1 MENLKLIKK
10 SLLEVERITPKFL
23 MFSILYSIFSSIFP
37 LLNIIIS
44 GNLINSIV
52 LGADKEFE
60 IVLILISLNFIV
72 FIFMKYMEKLKNEKR
87 NQFLINYICKI
98 DQKLLSVDF
107 PDIEGN
113 EVKNIRKYV
122 DENTNMIGHFPSI
135 YRLPQLVEMIFSHF
149 ATIIL
154 SIGIIITL
162 FSDFEL
168 EIYNITTFIS
178 SPYFIMILLIYLIFS
193 ICFSVANS
201 KKLQS
206 KMKEFVDEMMPINRN
221 FSFYGNLMF
230 LPSHGCEIRIY
241 DQSDWIA
248 REGFEYILDKGC
260 DITRKSTKE
269 SIKCNFK
276 NSILNTILNILI
288 YIFVIVKASLGIFSI
303 GNIIQYVG
311 IIAGFMHAVTEL
323 SARISDLFIHNHTLK
338 KYFELIEY
346 PSSMYKGSLPIEKR
360 IFCDGGDAD
369 YEIDFKNVSFKYP
382 NTENYILKNINIKF
396 KVGGKLAVVGLNGS
410 GKTTF
415 IKLLTRLYDPTEGEI
430 LLNGINIKK
439 YDYYEYMNVFSVV
452 FQDFKLFD
460 FTLAEN
466 VACSV
471 DYDEEKVIEA
481 LNKAGFGERLK
492 TLEHGIHTTRRIN
505 NYDNYGVNFSGGEM
519 QKIAL
524 ARAIY
529 KNSPFIVL
537 DEPTAALDPIA
548 EYEIYSKFDNLVGE
562 KTAVYISHRLSSC
575 RFCEDIAVFEAGEIV
590 ERGNHTTLIERNGLY
605 NKMWYAQAEYYDEEC
620 ETTKN
625 SKI

>member
-10 SLLEVERITPKFL
+10 SFLEVERITPKLL
-23 MFSILYSIFSSIFP
+23 MVSILFSIFSSIFP

-44 GNLINSIV
+44 GELINSIV
-52 LGADKEFE
+52 TGTGEEFN
-60 IVLILISLNFIV
+60 LILILVTLNFIV
-72 FIFMKYMEKLKNEKR
+72 FILMKYIEKLKNEKR
-87 NQFLINYICKI
+87 KQFLINYICTI
-98 DQKLLSVDF
+98 DQKLLLVDF

-113 EVKNIRKYV
+113 EVKNLRKYV
-122 DENTNMIGHFPSI
+122 EENTNMIGLFPCI
-135 YRLPQLVEMIFSHF
+135 YRLPQIIEVIFSHF
-149 ATIIL
+149 ATIVL

-178 SPYFIMILLIYLIFS
+178 SPYFMIILLIYLIFS
-193 ICFSVANS
+193 IIFSVNNS

-206 KMKEFVDEMMPINRN
+206 KMKEFVEEMMPINRN

-230 LPSHGCEIRIY
+230 SPSYGPEIRIY
-241 DQSDWIA
+241 DQSDWIV
-248 REGFEYILDKGC
+248 REGFEYIQDKGI
-260 DITRKSTKE
+260 DITRKSTKAT
-269 SIKCNFK
+269 IKSNFK
-276 NSILNTILNILI
+276 NSILTTILNILI
-288 YIFVIVKASLGIFSI
+288 YTFVIVKASLGIFSI

-323 SARISDLFIHNHTLK
+323 SARISDLLIHNHTLK
-338 KYFELIEY
+338 KYFELMEY
-346 PSSMYKGSLPIEKR
+346 PSSMYQGSLPIEKR
-360 IFCDGGDAD
+360 ILCDGGDAD
-369 YEIDFKNVSFKYP
+369 YEIEFKNVSFKYP
-382 NTENYILKNINIKF
+382 NTQNYILKNINIKF
-396 KVGGKLAVVGLNGS
+396 KVGGKLAIVGLNGS

-430 LLNGINIKK
+430 LLNNINIKK

-481 LNKAGFGERLK
+481 LNKAGFGDRLK
-492 TLEHGIHTTRRIN
+492 TLEYGINTTRRIN
-505 NYDNYGVNFSGGEM
+505 SYDDSGVNFSGGEM

-537 DEPTAALDPIA
+537 DEPTAALDPVA
-548 EYEIYSKFDNLVGE
+548 EYDIYSKFDNLVGE

-590 ERGNHTTLIERNGLY
+590 ERGNHTTLIEQKGLY
-605 NKMWYAQAEYYDEEC
+605 NQMWFAQAEYYDEQSES
-620 ETTKN
+620 EIKT
-625 SKI
+625 

>member
-10 SLLEVERITPKFL
+10 SLLEVEKITPKFL
-23 MFSILYSIFSSIFP
+23 MFSMLFSIFSSVFP
-37 LLNIIIS
+37 LINIIIS
-44 GNLINSIV
+44 GQLINSIV
-52 LGADKEFE
+52 LGTGKEFN
-60 IVLILISLNFIV
+60 LIIILVSVNFIV
-72 FIFMKYMEKLKNEKR
+72 FILMKYMEKLKNEKR
-87 NQFLINYICKI
+87 NHFMVNYTCKI
-98 DQKLLSVDF
+98 DQKLLTVDF

-113 EVKNIRKYV
+113 EVKNLRKYV
-122 DENTNMIGHFPSI
+122 EENTNMIGLFPSI
-135 YRLPQLVEMIFSHF
+135 YRIPQIIEEIFSHF
-149 ATIIL
+149 ATIVL

-178 SPYFIMILLIYLIFS
+178 SPYFMIILLIYLIFS
-193 ICFSVANS
+193 IVFSVKNS
-201 KKLQS
+201 KKLQT
-206 KMKEFVDEMMPINRN
+206 KMKEFVDEMMPLNRT
-221 FSFYGNLMF
+221 FGFYAEIMF
-230 LPSHGCEIRIY
+230 TPSYGPEIRIY
-241 DQSDWIA
+241 DQSDWIIKD
-248 REGFEYILDKGC
+248 GFEYISDKGGE
-260 DITRKSTKE
+260 ITKKNTRAT
-269 SIKCNFK
+269 INYNLK
-276 NSILNTILNILI
+276 NSILNTILNILV
-288 YIFVIVKASLGIFSI
+288 YVFVIVKASLGIFSI

-311 IIAGFMHAVTEL
+311 IIAGFMYAVSEV
-323 SARISDLFIHNHTLK
+323 SARISDLLIHNDTLK

-346 PSSMYKGSLPIEKR
+346 PSSMYQGSLPIEKR
-360 IFCDGGDAD
+360 ILCEGGDTD
-369 YEIDFKNVSFKYP
+369 YEIEFKNVSFKYP
-382 NTENYILKNINIKF
+382 NTQNYILNNINIKF
-396 KVGGKLAVVGLNGS
+396 KVGGKLAIVGLNGS

-492 TLEHGIHTTRRIN
+492 TLEHGIYTTRRIN
-505 NYDNYGVNFSGGEM
+505 SDDDSGVNFSGGEK

-537 DEPTAALDPIA
+537 DEPTAALDPVA

-575 RFCEDIAVFEAGEIV
+575 RFCEDIAVFEAGGIV
-590 ERGNHTTLIERNGLY
+590 ERGNHTTLIEKNGLY
-605 NKMWYAQAEYYDEEC
+605 NKMWNAQAEYYDEE
-620 ETTKN
+620 
-625 SKI
+625 SKKII